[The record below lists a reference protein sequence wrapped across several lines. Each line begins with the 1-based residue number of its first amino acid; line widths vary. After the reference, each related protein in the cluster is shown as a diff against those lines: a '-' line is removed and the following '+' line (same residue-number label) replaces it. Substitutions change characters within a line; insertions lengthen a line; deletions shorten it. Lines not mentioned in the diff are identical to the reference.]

1 MGYPRTFPFQPRPT
15 YLIDGPQI
23 TAWTI
28 RLALLG
34 LMACLM
40 LRMVR
45 PWWAVGAGTQRAI
58 WTAACLLFL
67 AHIAAGM
74 HYYHGWSNAA
84 AYADTAQ
91 QTYDKLG
98 VRFGGG
104 IYVNHFMA
112 VLWVADV
119 LWWWISPQSYA
130 RRSPRYEQWLI
141 GFFLF
146 IAFNGLIVF
155 KEGPLRIAGVVGFT
169 VLGIVWLAVH
179 FLPTPRP
186 QLAESPE

>member
-1 MGYPRTFPFQPRPT
+1 M
-15 YLIDGPQI
+15 DGPQI

-28 RLALLG
+28 RLALMG
-34 LMACLM
+34 LMGSIV

-45 PWWAVGAGTQRAI
+45 PWWAISVGAQRVI
-58 WTAACLLFL
+58 WTIACGLFL

-74 HYYHGWSNAA
+74 HYYHDWSNAA

-104 IYVNHFMA
+104 IYVNHLMA
-112 VLWVADV
+112 VLWAADV
-119 LWWWISPQSYA
+119 LWWWLAPQSYS
-130 RRSPRYEQWLI
+130 RRSPLWEQILI

-146 IAFNGLIVF
+146 IAFNGLVVF
-155 KEGPLRIAGVVGFT
+155 KDGPLRVAGLIGFT
-169 VLGIVWLAVH
+169 VLGLVWLVVT
-179 FLPTPRP
+179 FLPAPRP
-186 QLAESPE
+186 ELAESSD

>member
-1 MGYPRTFPFQPRPT
+1 M
-15 YLIDGPQI
+15 DGPQI

-34 LMACLM
+34 LMASIV

-45 PWWAVGAGTQRAI
+45 PWLTTNVGVQRML
-58 WTAACLLFL
+58 WTVACVLFL

-74 HYYHGWSNAA
+74 HYYHDWSNAQ

-119 LWWWISPQSYA
+119 LWWWMAPQSYA
-130 RRSPRYEQWLI
+130 ARSPRWEQWI
-141 GFFLF
+141 VGFFLF
-146 IAFNGLIVF
+146 IAFNGLVVF
-155 KEGPLRIAGVVGFT
+155 KDGPLRVAGLIGFA
-169 VLGIVWLAVH
+169 VLGLVWLTVT
-179 FLPTPRP
+179 FLPTPRAE
-186 QLAESPE
+186 LAESSDL

>member
-1 MGYPRTFPFQPRPT
+1 M
-15 YLIDGPQI
+15 DGAQI

-34 LMACLM
+34 LTASIVLH
-40 LRMVR
+40 MVR
-45 PWWAVGAGTQRAI
+45 PWWPLSMGAKRAI
-58 WTAACLLFL
+58 WTAACGLFL

-74 HYYHGWSNAA
+74 HYYHDWSNAA

-112 VLWVADV
+112 VVWVADV
-119 LWWWISPQSYA
+119 LWWWIAPKSYSL
-130 RRSPRYEQWLI
+130 RSPRWEQWI
-141 GFFLF
+141 VGFFLF

-155 KEGPLRIAGVVGFT
+155 KEGPLRIAGIIGFAVLAILWLT
-169 VLGIVWLAVH
+169 VTL
-179 FLPTPRP
+179 LPTP
-186 QLAESPE
+186 QAKLADTSDS

>member
-1 MGYPRTFPFQPRPT
+1 M
-15 YLIDGPQI
+15 DGPQI

-28 RLALLG
+28 RLALIG
-34 LMACLM
+34 LTAIVV

-45 PWWAVGAGTQRAI
+45 PWWPIGVATQRAI
-58 WTAACLLFL
+58 WTGACLLFL

-74 HYYHGWSNAA
+74 HYYHDWSNAA

-91 QTYDKLG
+91 QTYEKLG

-104 IYVNHFMA
+104 IYVNHLMA

-119 LWWWISPQSYA
+119 AWWWMAPHSYSV
-130 RRSPRYEQWLI
+130 RSPRWEQLLV

-155 KEGPLRIAGVVGFT
+155 KDGPLRIAGLIGFA
-169 VLGIVWLAVH
+169 VLGLVWLTVTL
-179 FLPTPRP
+179 LPAPTT
-186 QLAESPE
+186 QLAETSDL